1 MLELK
6 TFVAGMVTLQKVY
19 PDWKFDVKDQAQVQI
34 WYSSFKN
41 LTEDQFK
48 RLIKEYYAHNNKPP
62 MSIRDLTEILVD
74 KFYATAK
81 VPPEQALDVVREIVS
96 KNGGWSY
103 GRSGIYKD
111 LAAYPKALFET
122 VKEFENTL
130 SSMSAKDGYA
140 EDRFRKAYATR
151 LRASAIREVDKRL
164 GLALPEPKNTLGTA
178 SLPYEV

>member
-48 RLIKEYYAHNNKPP
+48 RLIKEYYSHNNKPP